1 MRCSGRAPTAC
12 PPRPLADAR
21 HRHQKYLQ
29 YRLKINLKL
38 IKHDEPV
45 KIRHAALR
53 LKAAI

>member
-1 MRCSGRAPTAC
+1 MPATAAGR
-12 PPRPLADAR
+12 RR

>member
-1 MRCSGRAPTAC
+1 LTARLPRLLAGARATIK
-12 PPRPLADAR
+12 
-21 HRHQKYLQ
+21 KYLQ

-45 KIRHAALR
+45 KIRHAVLC